1 MPPGLRGGPQT
12 RDQRGA
18 GLAAS
23 NAMTA
28 YLTADY
34 DALLA
39 AGLTV
44 TPVRGAPPTSGQP
57 AEELPPENSWH
68 GGDYG
73 FTASNEMLF
82 TPNFLLAPRALSEM
96 NW

>member
-1 MPPGLRGGPQT
+1 MARLLASALTIYPGE
-12 RDQRGA
+12 RGA
-18 GLAAS
+18 
-23 NAMTA
+23 
-28 YLTADY
+28 
-34 DALLA
+34 
-39 AGLTV
+39 
-44 TPVRGAPPTSGQP
+44 PTSGQP